1 MERFARLTAVAAAA
15 VLCVGGVVIA
25 TNVAQADDT
34 GHKVWVCKYVGKP
47 GAEEVLKGGKNPIQ
61 VDMNATVGTWFK
73 DGQNSSYVIGVVG
86 EGPAPSVDD
95 CPAAPNPPTETSTP
109 TPSEPPVTET
119 STPTPSEPPGTE
131 TPRIHKVWVCKY
143 VGTPGED
150 ERLKEGKNPIL
161 VDWHST
167 DGPMPEVGA
176 WFNDAQGRSYVV
188 ALEDADPEPTREDCP
203 SVTPSPSPSPSPS
216 ESPSPSPSPSE
227 SPSPSPSPSE
237 SPSPSPTTAPTTS
250 KPTTPA
256 PTKPVKHDRGVRAD
270 TGAADDGA
278 VGLIGLVGLIA
289 SAGALVVTRRR

>member
-1 MERFARLTAVAAAA
+1 MERFARLTAVATAAA
-15 VLCVGGVVIA
+15 LCVGGVVIA

-95 CPAAPNPPTETSTP
+95 CPAAPNPP
-109 TPSEPPVTET
+109 TET